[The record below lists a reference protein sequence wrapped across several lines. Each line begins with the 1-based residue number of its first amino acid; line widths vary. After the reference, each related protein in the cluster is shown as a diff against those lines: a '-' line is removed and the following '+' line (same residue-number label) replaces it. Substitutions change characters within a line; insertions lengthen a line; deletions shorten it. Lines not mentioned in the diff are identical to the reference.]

1 MIKEFEIES
10 KVVSVHSKE
19 NCFGELPVVIL
30 HTYGNEGKEV
40 FNKCIEL
47 GCKDF
52 ILVSISNLD
61 WNNDMSPWFALK
73 LNEHG
78 EDFLGKAD
86 KYIEALVNNII
97 PSVEKYLKDGLKI
110 SVKYYGI
117 AGYSLA
123 GLFAVYSG
131 YKTEIFRR
139 IASASGSFWFP
150 KFIDFVKENKISSNV
165 EKIYFS
171 LGNKENKVRNEV
183 MKTVEDNTKEI
194 ERIYNSQGIKTIY
207 EENQGNHFKDGTLRM
222 TKGIKWILE

>member
-1 MIKEFEIES
+1 MEKEFEIEG
-10 KVVSVHSKE
+10 KVVSIYSKE
-19 NCFGELPVVIL
+19 KSLKELPVVIL

-40 FNKCIEL
+40 FEKCIEL
-47 GCKDF
+47 GCEDF

-73 LNEHG
+73 LNEHE

-86 KYIEALVNNII
+86 KYIEVLLNKII
-97 PSVEKYLKDGLKI
+97 PNIEKYLEDDLEI
-110 SVKYYGI
+110 SIKYYGI

-139 IASASGSFWFP
+139 IASASGSLWFP
-150 KFIDFVKENKISSNV
+150 KFIDFVKENKIFSNV

-171 LGNKENKVRNEV
+171 LGNKESKVRNEV
-183 MKTVEDNTKEI
+183 MKTVEENTKEI

-222 TKGIKWILE
+222 AKGIKWILE